1 MVALN
6 YQTDDAGLNL
16 NAAMFE
22 QNGQCGYVRN
32 LGYVGQGSHDVQT
45 IQSMGQRIRRSTFGT
60 SDALDSFR
68 PVRLS
73 DEFRGQHLR
82 GNRAGRHTDRLR
94 QA

>member
-1 MVALN
+1 MILQA
-6 YQTDDAGLNL
+6 
-16 NAAMFE
+16 
-22 QNGQCGYVRN
+22 
-32 LGYVGQGSHDVQT
+32 

-60 SDALDSFR
+60 SDALDSFG

-82 GNRAGRHTDRLR
+82 GNRAGRYTDRLR